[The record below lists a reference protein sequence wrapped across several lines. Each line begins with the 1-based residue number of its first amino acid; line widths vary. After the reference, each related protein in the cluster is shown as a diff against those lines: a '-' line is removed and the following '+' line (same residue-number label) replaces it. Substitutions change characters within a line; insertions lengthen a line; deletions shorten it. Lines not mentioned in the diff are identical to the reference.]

1 MSTFATIVTFSNDKR
16 IRNVFVFIDPLKL
29 RQVIFRWK
37 KGFRLDCRE
46 RFEASSQNSIK

>member
-1 MSTFATIVTFSNDKR
+1 MINVYETFLSLSTHLSYVKLFFAE
-16 IRNVFVFIDPLKL
+16 
-29 RQVIFRWK
+29 K